1 MGPGRL
7 AQISDVAPISCAS
20 DDHAGRGA
28 GGQRP
33 GARGHLRRHVGL
45 LHRHFGKG
53 PTRAK
58 TYVLDDYVLCV
69 LHELL
74 TTSEQTLVDRGRGDL
89 VREYRLAFQ
98 EELAGEFRQ
107 AVEQATGRKVIAYH
121 SQVVF
126 DPPTG
131 FEIFVLEPSD
141 P

>member
-1 MGPGRL
+1 MSAQEREGRGL
-7 AQISDVAPISCAS
+7 SSPPSADGRARAAISDAM
-20 DDHAGRGA
+20 
-28 GGQRP
+28 
-33 GARGHLRRHVGL
+33 VGL

-58 TYVLDDYVLCV
+58 TYLLDDYVLCV
-69 LHELL
+69 LQELL
-74 TTSEQTLVDRGRGDL
+74 TTSEQTLVDRGRGAL

-131 FEIFVLEPSD
+131 FEIFVLEPND